1 MNTLLFAIIGI
12 PLIEIYLFIKIGS
25 QIGAF
30 NTLILILS
38 TAIIGIAYARY
49 EGFNTLKSGINQIA
63 KNKLPL
69 YEVISGAA
77 LTFAALLLII
87 PGFATDFMGLL
98 LIIPLT
104 IKLILKRFVKKSNA
118 KKESQ
123 NNFIEGEF
131 EDIGEN
137 DDKKI

>member
-30 NTLILILS
+30 NTLVLILS

-69 YEVISGAA
+69 Y
-77 LTFAALLLII
+77 
-87 PGFATDFMGLL
+87 
-98 LIIPLT
+98 
-104 IKLILKRFVKKSNA
+104 
-118 KKESQ
+118 
-123 NNFIEGEF
+123 
-131 EDIGEN
+131 
-137 DDKKI
+137 